1 MPIHWVVGL
10 SVGVPVLPHLP
21 HLYCLENKT
30 RGVVTSLLSDRAWE
44 VLPEVKWGGL
54 KWENCVL
61 SLTHT
66 VTVPVLIVLKN
77 DYTAFAVQGSS

>member
-10 SVGVPVLPHLP
+10 GVGVPVPPHLP

-44 VLPEVKWGGL
+44 VLPEVKWGGAEMGKL
-54 KWENCVL
+54 CIEFD
-61 SLTHT
+61 THSYSAS
-66 VTVPVLIVLKN
+66 V
-77 DYTAFAVQGSS
+77 DCA

>member
-10 SVGVPVLPHLP
+10 SVGVPVPPHLP

-44 VLPEVKWGGL
+44 VLPEVKWGG
-54 KWENCVL
+54 
-61 SLTHT
+61 
-66 VTVPVLIVLKN
+66 
-77 DYTAFAVQGSS
+77 GGG